1 MKYELLIEPNTK
13 PRMTRADKWKKR
25 PCIVQYREFKDKL
38 REECKRVELATLQPQ
53 LESLI
58 FYIPMPDSWS
68 KKKKL
73 EMDGKPH
80 QQSPDLDNLVKGF
93 WDAILEQDNYIY
105 SIKGELGKYWA
116 KEGKIIII
124 QN

>member
-1 MKYELLIEPNTK
+1 ME
-13 PRMTRADKWKKR
+13 
-25 PCIVQYREFKDKL
+25 
-38 REECKRVELATLQPQ
+38 
-53 LESLI
+53 
-58 FYIPMPDSWS
+58 
-68 KKKKL
+68 
-73 EMDGKPH
+73 GKPH

-116 KEGKIIII
+116 KEGKIVLI